1 MASFPLGRWDWE
13 LAALGGWVMVWPQ
26 ASSQSEGQAAPRCPE
41 FLQEALGAPH
51 AVLGQSSGTS
61 VPPPSC
67 ISLSGGEADAL
78 GTLIKRPHESLGD
91 SVLCLH

>member
-1 MASFPLGRWDWE
+1 MWGCVCLVASFPLGRWDWE

-26 ASSQSEGQAAPRCPE
+26 ASTQPEDQAAPRCPE
-41 FLQEALGAPH
+41 FLHQALGAPH

-67 ISLSGGEADAL
+67 TSPSGEGRMPWE
-78 GTLIKRPHESLGD
+78 P
-91 SVLCLH
+91 